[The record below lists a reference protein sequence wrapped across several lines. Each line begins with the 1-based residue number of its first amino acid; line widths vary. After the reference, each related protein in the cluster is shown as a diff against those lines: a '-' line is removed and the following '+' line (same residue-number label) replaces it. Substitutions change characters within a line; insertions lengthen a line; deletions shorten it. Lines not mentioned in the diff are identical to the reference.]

1 MNALEL
7 LEQLVT
13 GKRIEGVLYVDNNT
27 GALTFKAYNRKSGK
41 HPKDVL
47 VCKTPYGWVKRSC
60 LRVKR
65 FTSLPIDMFPSEK
78 LQALDHENRLAKIA
92 MMEIKDPS
100 DSPVEGREK
109 KFES

>member
-1 MNALEL
+1 MKKFIYIINAIEL
-7 LEQLVT
+7 LKQLVM
-13 GKRIEGVLYVDNNT
+13 GKRIEGVLYVDSNT

-65 FTSLPIDMFPSEK
+65 FTSIPIDMCPLEK
-78 LQALDHENRLAKIA
+78 MEVLDHENLLAKEE
-92 MMEIKDPS
+92 MWK
-100 DSPVEGREK
+100 VE
-109 KFES
+109 KFK